1 VVCVFVGGWWSGM
14 PTLSYDKYVLNIA
27 ISSPK
32 YLVLLFCL
40 LKKSVPYSFVSSL
53 TRQFLSKVEE
63 KFPKDADL
71 IVACQRG
78 LR

>member
-1 VVCVFVGGWWSGM
+1 LPF
-14 PTLSYDKYVLNIA
+14 
-27 ISSPK
+27 SSPK

-63 KFPKDADL
+63 NFPKDADL

>member
-1 VVCVFVGGWWSGM
+1 LPF
-14 PTLSYDKYVLNIA
+14 
-27 ISSPK
+27 SSPK

-63 KFPKDADL
+63 KFPKDSDL